1 MDFELKGPK
10 IMNMEEFK
18 LDKSITLNDNEKKK
32 LYSDIK
38 RIALPIAAQSLIGTS
53 LNFVD
58 NIMVGS
64 LGEVELAAVGVG
76 LQIYLIYWMFIF
88 GFTSGCSTF
97 LAQFWGA
104 KDIKNVK
111 KTLGFSLTFSVLVGV
126 SFFIGCRF
134 FSTEIVSI
142 FTNIPEIIVLA
153 AEYTKAAAFALFFV
167 SITQPLYVALRATHQ
182 TKLPLYM
189 SIVAFVTNTFLNY
202 MLIFGNF
209 GAPKLGVEGA
219 AVATAI
225 SRLLELSVVLI
236 IVFGRKN
243 VIAGTPKEYIG
254 WNKNYLGRITKNA
267 YPTIINEVCW
277 GIGRALFVAAYARI
291 GVTEFAAVRAGDI
304 IYDIFIMAS
313 FSIGDAALILIGQ
326 KIGEGKL
333 NKVYPMAKILV
344 KIGIIIGIVM
354 GSLMVV
360 FANPLLGLL
369 DNFSKEGIDLAFII
383 IIIYAVFFP
392 LNIFNGMMITGI
404 LRSGGDTRA
413 AMFIEVGT
421 MYIIAVPLVFITA
434 LWIGL
439 PVYIVVLFV
448 KLEETFKGIILIKRL
463 KSGKWIRNVINNMEV
478 KEK

>member
-1 MDFELKGPK
+1 MKGSIK
-10 IMNMEEFK
+10 EVGTKEFK
-18 LDKSITLNDNEKKK
+18 LDKTITLNDQEKKK
-32 LYSDIK
+32 LYKDIRK
-38 RIALPIAAQSLIGTS
+38 IALPIAAQSLIGTS

-104 KDIKNVK
+104 KDVKNVK
-111 KTLGFSLTFSVLVGV
+111 KTLGFSLTFSLIVGI
-126 SFFIGCRF
+126 SFFVACRF
-134 FSTEIVSI
+134 FSTEIVSL

-153 AEYTKAAAFALFFV
+153 AEYTRAAAFAVFFV

-182 TKLPLYM
+182 TRLPLYM
-189 SIVAFVTNTFLNY
+189 SIVAFVTNTLLNY

-209 GAPKLGVEGA
+209 GAPQLGVEGA

-225 SRLLELSVVLI
+225 SRLLEVSIVLF

-243 VIAGTPKEYIG
+243 IIAGTIKEYLG
-254 WNKNYLGRITKNA
+254 WNKEYLGRITKNS
-267 YPTIINEVCW
+267 YPTVINEVCW

-333 NKVYPMAKILV
+333 DKVYPMAKILI
-344 KIGIIIGIVM
+344 KIGVIIGIVM
-354 GSLMVV
+354 GGLMII
-360 FANPLLGLL
+360 FSTPLLGLL
-369 DNFSKEGIDLAFII
+369 DSFSEEGIDLAFII
-383 IIIYAVFFP
+383 IIIYAIFFP
-392 LNIFNGMMITGI
+392 VNIFNGMMITGI

-421 MYIIAVPLVFITA
+421 MYIIAVPVVFITA

-439 PVYIVVLFV
+439 PIYVVVFLV
-448 KLEETFKGIILIKRL
+448 KLEETLKAVILIKRL
-463 KSGKWIRNVINNMEV
+463 KSGKWIKNVIDKMEI
-478 KEK
+478 KG